1 MIRYIVRR
9 LLATVA
15 VVWGVSILLF
25 SIISLTPGDAAR
37 AQLPAGASPD
47 QYQRLR
53 DALGLD
59 EPIPIRYSIW
69 LRNTLRG
76 DFGLSYQHHIPA
88 RDIVGLKFKNT
99 LVLASSAL
107 LVSVTLGLITGVVA
121 GTRPNST
128 TDRVTMT
135 IGITGASIP
144 TFWLGIVLL
153 LLFSLKLGW
162 FPAVG
167 MRDVRGEGGVLDVP
181 HHLVL
186 PTIAAAAVP
195 AAIIARQVRSAVLE
209 IINLDY
215 IRTARAKGLSER
227 EIVRRHVLKNA
238 LPSFITIVALQAGY
252 LLGGTLVTEII
263 FSWPGMGLQLYTS
276 VGARDIP
283 VIMTIAILV
292 AVVFT
297 SLNLLAD
304 ILQGIVD
311 PRVRLT

>member
-1 MIRYIVRR
+1 
-9 LLATVA
+9 
-15 VVWGVSILLF
+15 
-25 SIISLTPGDAAR
+25 
-37 AQLPAGASPD
+37 
-47 QYQRLR
+47 
-53 DALGLD
+53 
-59 EPIPIRYSIW
+59 
-69 LRNTLRG
+69 
-76 DFGLSYQHHIPA
+76 
-88 RDIVGLKFKNT
+88 
-99 LVLASSAL
+99 
-107 LVSVTLGLITGVVA
+107 
-121 GTRPNST
+121 
-128 TDRVTMT
+128 
-135 IGITGASIP
+135 
-144 TFWLGIVLL
+144 
-153 LLFSLKLGW
+153 
-162 FPAVG
+162 
-167 MRDVRGEGGVLDVP
+167 
-181 HHLVL
+181 
-186 PTIAAAAVP
+186 
-195 AAIIARQVRSAVLE
+195 VLE